1 MERDEQLGG
10 VSVAKATAWAKD
22 NNSSVKRGIEVLE
35 AAVKAERSRRSGDP
49 FNCGYEPPIWFVAS
63 ALLRGSPVTDGM
75 RREVQARCGM
85 DWEAFQMAMCHACGF
100 ERPVDELLI
109 MGANRSGKTDWASK
123 RLVRIL
129 LEKPELLAVV
139 GAQTRETSRRTQ
151 QDRVWHYL
159 TNDLKKRNGTRES
172 VFYLNYKMQT
182 GFTFNKVTLD
192 NKSSVSF
199 TSYEQNVNSIMEGPA
214 FDEGWLDEEFPESWM
229 NALKFRLASKR
240 GRFLGTFTPVSGY
253 TPVVADWLEGM
264 TVTRRTTAYLLPKD
278 GLPPMPGA
286 QLGLSEEE
294 YWELSAFHAGE
305 RSETCVPES
314 RPENCFKWIGTEPFG
329 EPENVAEGR
338 VFETMPRVART
349 RSGTGAILWF
359 LGRDNP
365 YGSPARVLERAMQNL
380 KAGDMI
386 RQRVYGMAKK
396 TKAVRFPS
404 FNPKVHVVAPEAV
417 PQLMA
422 RTMVC
427 DPAPERN
434 WFFLWMG
441 VDVKGDVYVY
451 REWPGDYEVPGI
463 GVPGAWAERS
473 SRRNGINDGERG
485 PAQEK
490 FGFSLEKYK
499 AEWARLEGWKD
510 AEGWIASGCEEAPRS
525 QEIAEWSAVNGT
537 MEPLRRR
544 VIDARASSQSKI
556 TMGEDKTLF
565 DFCMELCDDFVQA
578 SGRRIGAGE
587 ELINGLLNPV
597 KDGRR
602 LFISSAC
609 KNTIFALQNITGVD
623 GQKGACKEPIDCLR
637 YGLESGML
645 DDEPS
650 EEEDGS
656 THHSGLASAT
666 KEDLMD
672 WDWED

>member
-1 MERDEQLGG
+1 MTRDEQLG
-10 VSVAKATAWAKD
+10 APTLAAATAWAKD
-22 NNSSVKRGIEVLE
+22 NHGSVRRGLEVLD
-35 AAVKAERSRRSGDP
+35 AAVQAERLRREGDP
-49 FNCGYEPPIWFVAS
+49 FGCGYEPPIWYVAS
-63 ALLRGSPVTDGM
+63 ALLRGSPVTQAM
-75 RREVQARCGM
+75 REQVKRKCNGM
-85 DWEAFQMAMCHACGF
+85 DWEAFQEAMCRACGF
-100 ERPVDELLI
+100 DRPVDELLI

-129 LEKPELLAVV
+129 MEKPDVLAVV

-159 TNDLKKRNGTRES
+159 PNGLKEKNGTREA

-182 GFTFNKVTLD
+182 GFTFNKITLA

-199 TSYEQNVNSIMEGPA
+199 TSYEQDVNSIMEGPA

-264 TVTRRTTAYLLPKD
+264 TITRRTTAYLLPKD
-278 GLPPMPGA
+278 GLAALPGA
-286 QLGLSEEE
+286 QLGLTEEE
-294 YWELSAFHAGE
+294 YAELAAYHSGQLQ
-305 RSETCVPES
+305 ETCVPES
-314 RPENCFKWIGTEPFG
+314 RPENCFDWIGSGPFS
-329 EPENVAEGR
+329 EPENVAPGR
-338 VFETMPRVART
+338 IFETMPRVART
-349 RSGTGAILWF
+349 RTGTGAVLWF

-396 TKAVRFPS
+396 TKAARFPG
-404 FNPKVHVVAPEAV
+404 FTPAAHVVAAEAV
-417 PQLMA
+417 PKLLA

-441 VDVKGDVYVY
+441 VDVSGDVYVY
-451 REWPGDYEVPGI
+451 REWPGSDAIPGI

-510 AEGWIASGCEEAPRS
+510 AQAWIASGCDEFPASAELG
-525 QEIAEWSAVNGT
+525 EWSAWNGSA
-537 MEPLRRR
+537 EPMRRR

-556 TMGEDKTLF
+556 TMGEDKSLF
-565 DFCMELCDDFVQA
+565 DFCLELSGDFVQA

-587 ELINGLLNPV
+587 ELINGLLNPAPG
-597 KDGRR
+597 GRR
-602 LFISSAC
+602 LFISAAC
-609 KNTIFALQNITGVD
+609 KNTIFALQYITGAD

-645 DDEPS
+645 DDRPDGRDEPTG
-650 EEEDGS
+650 EGG
-656 THHSGLASAT
+656 GLIAKGEFLEFDFT
-666 KEDLMD
+666 DD
-672 WDWED
+672 